1 MSTEPENRC
10 RLLESDV
17 DAVCHIWALAD
28 EQDEMICHALTRY
41 DIELFGTAG
50 RLEVTRG
57 AEVGP
62 GPGGGET
69 ISYLCSWE
77 IRRPDDRWASIVLS
91 IEQVIEGSHDCGAEQ
106 LRRSAA
112 YRVPDPGFF
121 KASRSFER
129 CVLPDIGRRVTT
141 RFYRWPPN
149 R

>member
-1 MSTEPENRC
+1 MIGYKSEARDFVHRAGEQMPT
-10 RLLESDV
+10 LESDV

-77 IRRPDDRWASIVLS
+77 IRRPDDRWVSIVLS
-91 IEQVIEGSHDCGAEQ
+91 IEQVSRVLTIAVRNSSGAVRP
-106 LRRSAA
+106 L
-112 YRVPDPGFF
+112 GFPIQD
-121 KASRSFER
+121 ASRLHEALSGAFFQISG
-129 CVLPDIGRRVTT
+129 DA
-141 RFYRWPPN
+141 
-149 R
+149 